1 MKTWVANHFKIKRA
15 EWTGPFLEKKKS
27 SYDEE
32 LCLKAIF
39 KSKRKKYM
47 FGFLG
52 VF

>member
-1 MKTWVANHFKIKRA
+1 MDGTIFRQN
-15 EWTGPFLEKKKS
+15 ES

-52 VF
+52 FF